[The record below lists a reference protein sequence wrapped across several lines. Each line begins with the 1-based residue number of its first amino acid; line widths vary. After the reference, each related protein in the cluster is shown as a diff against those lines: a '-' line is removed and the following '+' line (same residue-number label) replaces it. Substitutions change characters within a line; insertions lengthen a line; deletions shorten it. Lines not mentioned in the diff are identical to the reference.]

1 MGNTK
6 VFILMAAM
14 TALVMGL
21 GWMLGGQGGAVIALL
36 LAGGMNVFSWW
47 NSDKMVL
54 RQQGAVEL
62 SPQQGGDLYAMTAD
76 LARRADLPMPKL
88 YLLQTEQP
96 NAFATGRNPENSAV
110 AVTQGLVRSL
120 SRDEIAGVIAHELA
134 HIKHRDT
141 LTMTVTATMAGAI
154 AMMGNMLMFSGG
166 RSDRGGGI
174 GAILAMIFA
183 PMAAMMVQMAIS
195 RAREFEAD
203 ATGAQISGQPQA
215 LASALQKIAHQAGR
229 TLNVPAEKNPASAAM
244 FIINPLNGLRMDR
257 LFTTHP
263 PTEERI
269 ARLMAM
275 RGNAASGAASGVAS
289 AVASA
294 VAERRSP
301 IPRSGGGDQH
311 PWGKG

>member
-1 MGNTK
+1 MHGNAK
-6 VFILMAAM
+6 VFILMASM
-14 TALVMGL
+14 TAMVMVL
-21 GWMLGGQGGAVIALL
+21 GWMLGGQGGAVMALV

-62 SPQQGGDLYAMTAD
+62 SPQQGGDLYALTAE

-88 YLLQTEQP
+88 YLLPTQQP

-110 AVTQGLVRSL
+110 AVTQGLVASL

-154 AMMGNMLMFSGG
+154 AMMGNMMLFTGG
-166 RSDRGGGI
+166 RDGRGGGL

-183 PMAAMMVQMAIS
+183 PLAAMMVQMAIS
-195 RAREFEAD
+195 RAREFDAD
-203 ATGAQISGQPQA
+203 ATGAGISGQPQA
-215 LASALQKIAHQAGR
+215 LASALAKISQLAGR
-229 TLNVPAEKNPASAAM
+229 TLNVPAEKNPAAASM
-244 FIINPLNGLRMDR
+244 FIVNPLNGLRMDR
-257 LFTTHP
+257 LFATHP
-263 PTEERI
+263 ATEDRI

-275 RGNAASGAASGVAS
+275 NGGPAP
-289 AVASA
+289 
-294 VAERRSP
+294 VAERSSP
-301 IPRSGGGDQH
+301 IPRSGGRDDG
-311 PWGKG
+311 PWGNG

>member
-1 MGNTK
+1 MHGNAK

-14 TALVMGL
+14 TALVMVL
-21 GWMLGGQGGAVIALL
+21 GWMLGGQGGAVVALL

-62 SPQQGGDLYAMTAD
+62 SPQQGGDLYALTAE

-88 YLLQTEQP
+88 YLLPTEQP
-96 NAFATGRNPENSAV
+96 NAFATGRNPENAAV
-110 AVTQGLVRSL
+110 AVTQGLVRAL

-154 AMMGNMLMFSGG
+154 AMMGNMMLFTGG
-166 RSDRGGGI
+166 RDDRGGGL

-203 ATGAQISGQPQA
+203 ATGAQICGQPRA
-215 LASALQKIAHQAGR
+215 LASALAKISQMAGR
-229 TLNVPAEKNPASAAM
+229 VLNIPAEKNPAAASM
-244 FIINPLNGLRMDR
+244 FIINPLGGMRMDA
-257 LFTTHP
+257 LFATHP
-263 PTEERI
+263 PTQDRI
-269 ARLMAM
+269 DRLAAEYAAAR
-275 RGNAASGAASGVAS
+275 AAICG
-289 AVASA
+289 
-294 VAERRSP
+294 
-301 IPRSGGGDQH
+301 
-311 PWGKG
+311 